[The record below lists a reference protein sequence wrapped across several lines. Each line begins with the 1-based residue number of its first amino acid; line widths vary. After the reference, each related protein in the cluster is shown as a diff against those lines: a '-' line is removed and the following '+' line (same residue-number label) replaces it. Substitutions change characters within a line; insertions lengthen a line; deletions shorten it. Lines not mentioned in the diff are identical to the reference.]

1 MTKLVIFD
9 LDGVLIDSKDYHF
22 DALNSAL
29 KKVGEQYV
37 ISRQE
42 HVSIY
47 DGLPT
52 KPKLELLTK
61 NKGLPVEYYDQIWR
75 DKQEET
81 LRIFDEEV
89 RKDYE
94 LMGYFQQL
102 KDEGYSI
109 AVASNSIRNTVK
121 IILLRL
127 GVLEFIDLYISNEDV
142 YRNKPFPEMYWKC
155 MIRLGALPR
164 DTVIIEDSHIGRQG
178 AIDSKCHL
186 VAVNDRKDLDQV
198 KIDKVKSILNDSKK
212 KKIPWRSEK
221 MNVLVPMAGAGS
233 RFAKVGYTF
242 PKPLIEVKG
251 KPMIQVV
258 VEGLNVEA
266 TYTYV
271 VQKEHYEKY
280 NLQYLLNLLTPNCNI
295 VQVDGLTEGAACT
308 TLLAKEFIDN
318 DEPLILTNSDQ
329 LILWDSNE
337 TLYAFNNDNVD
348 GGIVTFP
355 ATHPKWS
362 FAKLGDD
369 GYVSEVAEKKPIS
382 DHATAG
388 IYYWKRG
395 SDYVKYAEQMIEK
408 DVRTNNEFYV
418 CPVYNEA
425 IGDGKKIRIKEIGTE
440 DMWGLGTPED
450 LTYFLENY
458 KGEI

>member
-9 LDGVLIDSKDYHF
+9 LDGVLIDSKDYHY
-22 DALNSAL
+22 DALNQAL
-29 KKVGEQYV
+29 GSEYT
-37 ISRQE
+37 ISREE

-52 KPKLELLTK
+52 RKKLEILTK
-61 NKGLPVEYYDQIWR
+61 KKGLPINLYDKIWNK
-75 DKQEET
+75 KQEIS
-81 LRIFDEEV
+81 LKIFSDKIC
-89 RKDYE
+89 KDYE

-102 KDEGYSI
+102 VNSGYKI

-127 GVLEFIDLYISNEDV
+127 GLLEFVDMYVSNEDV
-142 YRNKPFPEMYWKC
+142 VRNKPFPAMYWKC
-155 MIRLGALPR
+155 MTALGALPK

-186 VAVNDRKDLDQV
+186 VTVNNRKDLDQT
-198 KIDKVKSILNDSKK
+198 KIDRIQTILNSSKE
-212 KKIPWRSEK
+212 KKIAWRSEK

-233 RFAKVGYTF
+233 RFAKVGYSF

-258 VEGLNVEA
+258 VEALNVEA
-266 TYTYV
+266 KYTYV

-295 VQVDGLTEGAACT
+295 VQVDGVTEGAACT
-308 TLLAKEFIDN
+308 TLLAKEFIDS
-318 DEPLILTNSDQ
+318 DDSLIITNSDQ
-329 LILWDSNE
+329 MILWDSNE
-337 TLYAFNNDNVD
+337 TLYAFNNDDVD
-348 GGIVTFP
+348 GGIITFP

-362 FAKLGDD
+362 FAKLGED
-369 GYVSEVAEKKPIS
+369 GYVCEVAEKKPIS
-382 DHATAG
+382 EHATAG
-388 IYYWKRG
+388 IYYWKHG

-408 DVRTNNEFYV
+408 DIRVNNEFYV

-425 IGDGKKIRIKEIGTE
+425 IGDGKKIRIKEIE
-440 DMWGLGTPED
+440 KSDMWGLGTPED
-450 LTYFLENY
+450 LNYFLENY
-458 KGEI
+458 EGNV